1 MDLCNASQE
10 LFCVFGDLYVPGVQ
24 DVEAANS
31 LLLYYYFF
39 LEKYSHAWLDLKKII
54 MIIILISLVFSS

>member
-24 DVEAANS
+24 DVARQQIHC
-31 LLLYYYFF
+31 FF
-39 LEKYSHAWLDLKKII
+39 IIIFFWRNIVMLDWILKK
-54 MIIILISLVFSS
+54 